1 LKIKILDTNGEKTV
15 DAGSITV
22 NGVTLEAF
30 INRLVKLETEVKKK
44 FDALEKREQ
53 TLKEAI
59 KKL

>member
-1 LKIKILDTNGEKTV
+1 MKIKILDTNGEKTV